1 MRDTQKNQ
9 PCAYTYNLKP
19 VHLSK
24 PIKNIQLTS
33 YSSSKQSL
41 LALWK
46 YLEFVLKKHFHKDDL
61 VQFFGYYQN
70 ASLYQCHL
78 SIQNMNLRKDDFW
91 LLIQKIHE
99 KDIVG
104 KIITLSAVSKEIH
117 QDEERAFEL
126 LKTLK
131 HLGYEIRSSN
141 TNNQIKSGEILIPY
155 SFPTLNK
162 RSLQRFTTL

>member
-46 YLEFVLKKHFHKDDL
+46 YLEFELYPTIESCIVTEGQPCDKFYIILYGKCRVSVKVKHEESNEIVPTTVNYLSTGDC
-61 VQFFGYYQN
+61 FGEVALMRKRQRN
-70 ASLYQCHL
+70 ASVITMEPTEVL
-78 SIQNMNLRKDDFW
+78 SMTRAQ
-91 LLIQKIHE
+91 
-99 KDIVG
+99 
-104 KIITLSAVSKEIH
+104 VSV
-117 QDEERAFEL
+117 A
-126 LKTLK
+126 
-131 HLGYEIRSSN
+131 
-141 TNNQIKSGEILIPY
+141 
-155 SFPTLNK
+155 
-162 RSLQRFTTL
+162 TTTAS